1 MEPEETQ
8 VFAILNA
15 QVTHMWKNWDFYV
28 GGENLTNHIQ
38 RNAIVGADNPFGAT
52 FDATRVYAPISGINV
67 YVGFRYKIARD
78 QDKEH

>member
-1 MEPEETQ
+1 
-8 VFAILNA
+8 
-15 QVTHMWKNWDFYV
+15 
-28 GGENLTNHIQ
+28 
-38 RNAIVGADNPFGAT
+38 VGADNPFGAT